1 MDLFFTSEIDTPNGS
16 SQRNMKKL
24 AIVML
29 SGGLDSSLAAR
40 IIQLQGF
47 EVIGLNVRMPF
58 YNNIRSAIRAARDL
72 GISLVLREVGEDYLQ
87 ILRYPKHGYGRGA
100 NPCLDCRAYM
110 LRMAADLMR
119 EVGGM
124 FIATGEVVGQRPM
137 SQKRRDLSIIAHEA
151 GLQGLVLRPL
161 SAKHLPPTI
170 PEQEGWIDREKLY
183 DFSGR
188 SRKELKAVAKRLGLR
203 HTPDAAGGCKLTEAN
218 FAPKVF
224 DLLDHREDATLW
236 DCQLLTLGRHF
247 RINKR
252 TKVVIG
258 RDEGQNAT
266 LSRLYQRCPR
276 QDCVLVVPA
285 NFLGPH
291 AIVVGSADHSVL
303 TEVAQLIIRY
313 VHRPLPDPVEF
324 EVHRPDGT
332 CRMSWEKPSLTAATP

>member
-1 MDLFFTSEIDTPNGS
+1 MEVTAQTGLSHT
-16 SQRNMKKL
+16 NMKKL

-47 EVIGLNVRMPF
+47 DVIGLNIRLPF
-58 YNNIRSAIRAARDL
+58 YNNVRSAIRAARDL
-72 GISLVLREVGEDYLQ
+72 GIPLALREVGEDYLQ
-87 ILRYPKHGYGRGA
+87 VLRYPKHGYGRGA

-110 LRMAADLMR
+110 LRMAADLMQ
-119 EVGGM
+119 ELGAM

-137 SQKRRDLSIIAHEA
+137 SQKRRDLGIVAHEA
-151 GLQGLVLRPL
+151 GLQGLILRPL
-161 SAKHLPPTI
+161 CAKLLPPTI

-183 DFSGR
+183 EFSGR
-188 SRKELKAVAKRLGLR
+188 SRKEIKALAKKLGLR
-203 HTPDAAGGCKLTEAN
+203 YTPDAAGGCKLTEAN

-224 DLLDHREDATLW
+224 DLLDHRDDATLW
-236 DCQLLTLGRHF
+236 DCELLTVGRHF
-247 RINKR
+247 RLDER

-258 RDEGQNAT
+258 RNEEQNAT

-276 QDCVLVVPA
+276 QDCVFMIPG

-291 AIVVGSADHSVL
+291 AIVVGPADHSTL
-303 TEVAQLIIRY
+303 TKVAQLVIRY

-324 EVHRPDGT
+324 EVRSGDGT
-332 CRMSWEKPSLTAATP
+332 CRLSWEKQSLVAVTT